1 MRTVDCK
8 FLGVA
13 NLVTSTLLKHVQNQY
28 VYVQNKYKI
37 NEKGET

>member
-1 MRTVDCK
+1 MRIVDCK
-8 FLGVA
+8 LLGVA
-13 NLVTSTLLKHVQNQY
+13 NLVTIKHVQNQY